1 MKATKE
7 QQTTLLSLQSMDTRI
22 AQLRAARKKHPAVKA
37 LDELSNRRA
46 DLERATVTARSQASD
61 IQREVKKVEAD
72 LERLVARQ
80 EIMSNRLA
88 AGEGSH
94 KDLSA
99 IQHELNQMAKRREVL
114 EDEILEIM
122 AKYESAQSRVDEL
135 NKQADAITVDEA
147 KVKEEL
153 SGAMA
158 EVESELSEK
167 ESERASL
174 ASSLEGELLDEY
186 EYCRSRTGGQGVLE
200 ARGRQIVGQM
210 MDLPES
216 EWHEIMMLAADEVH
230 VSEELDCIIVKTE

>member
-7 QQTTLLSLQSMDTRI
+7 QQTTLLSLQSIDTRI

-37 LDELSNRRA
+37 LDELSARRA
-46 DLERATVTARSQASD
+46 DLERSTVTARSQASD
-61 IQREVKKVEAD
+61 IQREVKKIEAD

-122 AKYESAQSRVDEL
+122 AKYESAQSRVEEL
-135 NKQADAITVDEA
+135 NKQADAIGVDET

-153 SGAMA
+153 AEAMA
-158 EVESELSEK
+158 EVESELSQK
-167 ESERASL
+167 ETERSNLASL
-174 ASSLEGELLDEY
+174 LEHELLDEY

-216 EWHEIMMLAADEVH
+216 EWHEIMMLATDEVH

>member
-7 QQTTLLSLQSMDTRI
+7 QQSTLLKLQSIDTRI
-22 AQLRAARKKHPAVKA
+22 AQLRATRKKHPAVKA
-37 LDELSNRRA
+37 LDEISSRRA
-46 DLERATVTARSQASD
+46 DLERATITARSQASD
-61 IQREVKKVEAD
+61 IQREVKRVEAD
-72 LERLVARQ
+72 LERLVDRQ

-114 EDEILEIM
+114 EEEILEIM
-122 AKYESAQSRVDEL
+122 SKYENAQTRVEAL
-135 NKQADAITVDEA
+135 NKQADAVALDET
-147 KVKEEL
+147 KLKEEL
-153 SGAMA
+153 SGAME
-158 EVESELSEK
+158 EVESELSQRTE
-167 ESERASL
+167 ERNDL
-174 ASSLEGELLDEY
+174 ASALEAELLDEY

-216 EWHEIMMLAADEVH
+216 EWHEIMMLGADEVH
-230 VSEELDCIIVKTE
+230 VSEELECIIVKTE